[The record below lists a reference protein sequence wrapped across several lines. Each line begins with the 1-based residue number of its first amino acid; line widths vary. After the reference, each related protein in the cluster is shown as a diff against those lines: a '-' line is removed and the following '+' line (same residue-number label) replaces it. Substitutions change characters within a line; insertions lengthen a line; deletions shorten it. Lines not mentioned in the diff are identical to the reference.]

1 MFTPG
6 PLLVEGQGVVVE
18 FAYPLAFWSWG
29 THAAGAAVTQGFNFA
44 GADRLHAAEPA
55 VATARL
61 TGR

>member
-55 VATARL
+55 TE
-61 TGR
+61 T